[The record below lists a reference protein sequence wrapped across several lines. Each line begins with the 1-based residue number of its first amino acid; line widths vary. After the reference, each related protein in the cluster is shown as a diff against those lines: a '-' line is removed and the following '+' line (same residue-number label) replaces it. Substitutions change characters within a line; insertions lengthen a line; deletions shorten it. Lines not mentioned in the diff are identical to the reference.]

1 MIELVGTNE
10 LERHMWLE
18 NLLKQGTY
26 EVTFTKIDGSTRTMP
41 CTLNSEIL
49 PVRDPNTIVNE
60 SPRPLRLDTLAVFVT
75 DIQEWRSFRVMNVI
89 EIKPI

>member
-26 EVTFTKIDGSTRTMP
+26 QITFTKLDGNTRVMP
-41 CTLNSEIL
+41 CTLQAELLPSRAITESEA
-49 PVRDPNTIVNE
+49 RK
-60 SPRPLRLDTLAVFVT
+60 PRPLNLETISVFVT
-75 DIQEWRSFRVMNVI
+75 DIQEWRSFRVMNVTSI
-89 EIKPI
+89 ESL